1 MAELGYVGLGVMG
14 SSVTRRLLDAGH
26 TVHVWN
32 RTREKAEPLLEAGAQ
47 WADSPREVAER
58 ADIVFTM
65 VTNTAAVRA
74 VFEGD
79 DGILAGL
86 TPGKIYVDMSTASP
100 ANSRALA
107 EQVEAA
113 GAQMLDSPVSGTS
126 ITVDQGK
133 ASLMVGGDADAFE
146 RAKPILEA
154 IGPKV
159 FHMGGNGT
167 AVGLKIAINLSLAV
181 QMLAFSEGVLLAE
194 KSGIDR
200 ERVVEAML
208 ASVIASPMVAYRG
221 PLVLGHPDEVWFD
234 CHMMQKDMNLA
245 LEMGR
250 ELDDGRHQRVP
261 HRRERDGDR
270 RQGLRRHL
278 RRARVDERGP
288 DGSDRMSATA
298 SRTEISAELAL
309 EMYRRMTQIRLFE
322 EQANDLYRSAKMPGL
337 THLYIGEEAI
347 AVGVCS
353 ALRKDDWITST
364 HRGHGHCLAKGAD
377 VARMFAELLGK
388 EAGYC
393 RGKGGSM
400 HIADHENGN
409 LGANAIVGGSAGIA
423 TGAAYSAKFRGT
435 DQVAVCFFGEG
446 ALGQGLVYEVMNMAA
461 LWQLPVIYV
470 CENNM
475 YNEYTHYL
483 EATAGDILGR
493 PKAFG
498 IETREVDGQDVRAVY
513 AVTAEL
519 VERARNGNG
528 PAFLLANTYR
538 YHGHHV
544 GDVDRA
550 YYRSKDEEA
559 LWRDERDPLA
569 IFGRW
574 LEEQKHATPDD
585 LVRITD
591 ESRAEIEAGV
601 QFALDAPFPDPSQVT
616 EDLYA

>member
-1 MAELGYVGLGVMG
+1 
-14 SSVTRRLLDAGH
+14 
-26 TVHVWN
+26 
-32 RTREKAEPLLEAGAQ
+32 
-47 WADSPREVAER
+47 
-58 ADIVFTM
+58 
-65 VTNTAAVRA
+65 
-74 VFEGD
+74 
-79 DGILAGL
+79 
-86 TPGKIYVDMSTASP
+86 
-100 ANSRALA
+100 
-107 EQVEAA
+107 
-113 GAQMLDSPVSGTS
+113 
-126 ITVDQGK
+126 
-133 ASLMVGGDADAFE
+133 
-146 RAKPILEA
+146 
-154 IGPKV
+154 
-159 FHMGGNGT
+159 
-167 AVGLKIAINLSLAV
+167 
-181 QMLAFSEGVLLAE
+181 
-194 KSGIDR
+194 
-200 ERVVEAML
+200 
-208 ASVIASPMVAYRG
+208 
-221 PLVLGHPDEVWFD
+221 
-234 CHMMQKDMNLA
+234 
-245 LEMGR
+245 
-250 ELDDGRHQRVP
+250 
-261 HRRERDGDR
+261 
-270 RQGLRRHL
+270 
-278 RRARVDERGP
+278 
-288 DGSDRMSATA
+288 MSATA
-298 SRTEISAELAL
+298 SRNEIGAELAL

-322 EQANDLYRSAKMPGL
+322 EHANDLYRSAKMPGL

-353 ALRKDDWITST
+353 ALRQDDWITST

-377 VARMFAELLGK
+377 VHRMFAELLGK

-461 LWQLPVIYV
+461 LWHLPVIYV

-574 LEEQKHATPDD
+574 LEEQKLATPDD
-585 LVRITD
+585 LGRITD
-591 ESRAEIEAGV
+591 EARAEIEAGV